1 MYLCGLC
8 PVSIGNVQGQSWRVI
23 SFLEYHKADL
33 IPDTR
38 NARGVKTPLSMA
50 VTGQHD
56 LIVKDVLANKA
67 VDVDAI

>member
-1 MYLCGLC
+1 M
-8 PVSIGNVQGQSWRVI
+8 VFSSWSRSVP
-23 SFLEYHKADL
+23 FLKWPADL